1 MTARP
6 GQESAD
12 LGRLLYAFR
21 CTGGASLALLTLTR
35 GEASPLNSTCERLE
49 IIRPWELQVAA
60 GLLGISSLMLA
71 DYADGKLNRYPV
83 GELTERVRRAI
94 HTHAADLLL
103 VIEPAGPDDAAVA
116 QAAASAAEQ
125 TGVPVLARMPHAA
138 RSGWHVDLGAD
149 AAAARAVAAIRPGR
163 ARQPG
168 RSPAPDAAP
177 DRPAG
182 RPRAAPLAGPAA
194 PHVRPRP
201 RPRVTEIP
209 RLDMPRIRRI
219 IVGVSGSSRGLP
231 ALRWAAD
238 LARTYQAELFPVHA
252 WVPPCAALAGHQF
265 PSEQLYREW
274 EEAAS
279 RRLARALELAFGGH
293 PPGLRTRPVIAEGTP
308 GQILVRAACRPDD
321 LLVIGTAA
329 GPRSADCGT
338 AGSAATAWPTPAV
351 R

>member
-1 MTARP
+1 MTRAAATAYAKAAACDRLFSGRRLPRAGHVLAVTARP

-149 AAAARAVAAIRPGR
+149 AAAARAVQRSALAAH
-163 ARQPG
+163 ASQAEAQP
-168 RSPAPDAAP
+168 R
-177 DRPAG
+177 
-182 RPRAAPLAGPAA
+182 
-194 PHVRPRP
+194 
-201 RPRVTEIP
+201 
-209 RLDMPRIRRI
+209 MQRRI
-219 IVGVSGSSRGLP
+219 DRQDGREQ
-231 ALRWAAD
+231 LRW
-238 LARTYQAELFPVHA
+238 L
-252 WVPPCAALAGHQF
+252 VPP
-265 PSEQLYREW
+265 
-274 EEAAS
+274 
-279 RRLARALELAFGGH
+279 RRTFGLGLGLE
-293 PPGLRTRPVIAEGTP
+293 
-308 GQILVRAACRPDD
+308 
-321 LLVIGTAA
+321 
-329 GPRSADCGT
+329 
-338 AGSAATAWPTPAV
+338 
-351 R
+351 